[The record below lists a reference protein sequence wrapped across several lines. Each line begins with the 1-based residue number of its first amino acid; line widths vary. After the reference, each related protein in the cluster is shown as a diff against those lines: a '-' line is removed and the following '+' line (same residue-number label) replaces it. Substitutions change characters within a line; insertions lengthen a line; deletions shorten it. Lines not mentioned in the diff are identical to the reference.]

1 MHETLTQD
9 HRWAAKSKATR
20 FKVVENAIQ
29 IGGWT
34 KEPHVK
40 RFRMSTYVFAPK
52 IQAGSDRKNSG
63 TVPGS
68 FLASD
73 LWVGKA
79 GSLGFQDGP
88 PWLTLLK
95 GSATNV
101 VGLPMELLDDMLRSF

>member
-68 FLASD
+68 FLNQ
-73 LWVGKA
+73 LIF
-79 GSLGFQDGP
+79 L
-88 PWLTLLK
+88 
-95 GSATNV
+95 SAN
-101 VGLPMELLDDMLRSF
+101 GR

>member
-68 FLASD
+68 FPRAWRLRVYRLYRLPHCPQIEHESQSLA
-73 LWVGKA
+73 KM
-79 GSLGFQDGP
+79 F
-88 PWLTLLK
+88 
-95 GSATNV
+95 
-101 VGLPMELLDDMLRSF
+101 R